1 MAACGTGSAPSNGRS
16 ALYRRQRRWS
26 SGCQA
31 TGEPE
36 HDDSLRPELRHSG
49 QFGIDGSGLP
59 AQNPP
64 MSKATWFWP
73 KADECGRMAK
83 DASKAD
89 RRDHYETQA
98 KVWRQ
103 LAEQVE
109 ANDKNVFGSDP
120 K

>member
-1 MAACGTGSAPSNGRS
+1 VAHFTAGSDAGPAAAKPTGAPG
-16 ALYRRQRRWS
+16 
-26 SGCQA
+26 
-31 TGEPE
+31 
-36 HDDSLRPELRHSG
+36 HDDSLCPELCHCV

-59 AQNPP
+59 PQNPP
-64 MSKATWFWP
+64 MSKATWFWR

-89 RRDHYETQA
+89 RRDHHEAQA
-98 KVWRQ
+98 KVWRE
-103 LAEQVE
+103 LAERVE

>member
-1 MAACGTGSAPSNGRS
+1 
-16 ALYRRQRRWS
+16 
-26 SGCQA
+26 
-31 TGEPE
+31 
-36 HDDSLRPELRHSG
+36 
-49 QFGIDGSGLP
+49 
-59 AQNPP
+59 
-64 MSKATWFWP
+64 MSKATWFWR

-89 RRDHYETQA
+89 RDHYEAQA

>member
-1 MAACGTGSAPSNGRS
+1 MFFGNKGASACFPVLACGH
-16 ALYRRQRRWS
+16 
-26 SGCQA
+26 CV
-31 TGEPE
+31 
-36 HDDSLRPELRHSG
+36 

-59 AQNPP
+59 PQNPP
-64 MSKATWFWP
+64 MSKATWFWR
-73 KADECGRMAK
+73 KADECGRKAK

-89 RRDHYETQA
+89 RRDHYEAQA

-109 ANDKNVFGSDP
+109 ANDKNVFGSAP